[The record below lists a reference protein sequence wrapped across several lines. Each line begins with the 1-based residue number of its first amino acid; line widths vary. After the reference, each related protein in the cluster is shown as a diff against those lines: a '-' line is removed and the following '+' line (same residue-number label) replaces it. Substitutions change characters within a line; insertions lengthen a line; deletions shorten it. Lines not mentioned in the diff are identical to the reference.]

1 MVSSTAANFAAAMKR
16 IVKGMPYGSQS
27 EVAEKLGVI
36 RQSLLGHKQI
46 QTTQTYAHLS
56 QGHLSKEADRVTFE

>member
-46 QTTQTYAHLS
+46 QTTQTYAHLR
-56 QGHLSKEADRVTFE
+56 KATCPKKRIE